1 MKRYLATLY
10 LSNMLLFGFS
20 AAWLILIFIPLLIA
34 TDHAM
39 GLWYEDNLIILTLE
53 AAICVFA
60 MTWGISRVVYYMKR
74 SIRKLQA
81 RKELWTDIDY

>member
-1 MKRYLATLY
+1 MKRHLATLY
-10 LSNMLLFGFS
+10 LSNILLFAFS

-39 GLWYEDNLIILTLE
+39 GLWYEDNLVILTLE
-53 AAICVFA
+53 AAICVFG

-74 SIRKLQA
+74 SIRKLHA
-81 RKELWTDIDY
+81 RKELCSGIDY